1 MKIVITGATG
11 FIGSHVAVRLA
22 RAGHQVVATGRNPR
36 KVPSLGTVP
45 GISLMRLEL
54 KDPASWAPAL
64 AGADVLVHVAL
75 GWGEGALPMLQADT
89 AASVGLFEAAHA
101 AGVRRI
107 IYTSS
112 TAAVGEQRGDDRED
126 CPLRPTDYYG
136 ATKAST
142 EMFARA
148 FARTTKVPVHVI
160 RPGYIFGEPAVEG
173 ANIYSDTRFRN
184 ICRAV
189 REAQPVRLIQNDGTQ
204 FLHASNLAKVYEALL
219 THEVGFSTH
228 FALAKDWCSWAD
240 IARMAMAGYGREV
253 PIEFEDRGY
262 GPPLL
267 YNLSA
272 IERDFGLA
280 FQSREQL
287 RTHVDWV
294 LSVIP

>member
-22 RAGHQVVATGRNPR
+22 RAGHEVVATGRNPQ
-36 KVPSLGTVP
+36 KVPALGKVP
-45 GISLMRLEL
+45 GITLARLEL
-54 KDPASWAPAL
+54 HDPTSWAPAL
-64 AGADVLVHVAL
+64 MGADVLVHIAL
-75 GWGEGALPMLQADT
+75 GWGEGGLLMLQADT

-101 AGVRRI
+101 AGVKKI

-112 TAAVGEQRGDDRED
+112 TASVGQQRGDDRED
-126 CPLRPTDYYG
+126 CQLRPTDYYG

-148 FARTTKVPVHVI
+148 FARTTKVRVHVI
-160 RPGYIFGEPAVEG
+160 RPGYIFGEPVVEG
-173 ANIYSDTRFRN
+173 ASIYSDQRFLN

-189 REAQPVRLIQNDGTQ
+189 REGRPVRLTQNDGTQ
-204 FLHASNLAKVYEALL
+204 FLHASDLAKVYEALL
-219 THEVGFSTH
+219 THKVGFSTH
-228 FALAKDWCSWAD
+228 FALAKNWCSWAD
-240 IARMAMAGYGREV
+240 LARTAMTVHGREV

-267 YNLSA
+267 YDLSA

-280 FQSREQL
+280 FHSLEQL
-287 RTHVDWV
+287 RTHVRWV
-294 LSVIP
+294 LTRP

>member
-11 FIGSHVAVRLA
+11 FIGSYVAVRLA
-22 RAGHQVVATGRNPR
+22 RAGHEVVATGRNPR
-36 KVPSLGTVP
+36 KVPALGAVS
-45 GISLMRLEL
+45 GITLARLEL
-54 KDPASWAPAL
+54 GDPKSWAPAL

-75 GWGEGALPMLQADT
+75 GWGEGGLLMLQADT

-160 RPGYIFGEPAVEG
+160 RPGYIFGEPVVEG
-173 ANIYSDTRFRN
+173 ASVYSDKRFRN
-184 ICRAV
+184 ICHAIRDG
-189 REAQPVRLIQNDGTQ
+189 QPVRLIQNDGTQ

-240 IARMAMAGYGREV
+240 IARMAMAEHGREV

-262 GPPLL
+262 GPALL
-267 YNLSA
+267 YDLSA

-280 FQSREQL
+280 FPSREQL
-287 RTHVDWV
+287 RAHVRWV
-294 LSVIP
+294 LAQP